1 MYMYDA
7 CADFFPFFSLFFFF
21 FFLNGAYW
29 RCSCFRASKVRES
42 CTTRW
47 RDNAMSSVIVLIYGQ
62 SHIIGNCERF
72 CRASCRH
79 VGNDI
84 NLRGVSEAARL
95 FVWQDVK
102 SSAREEWELNFLARR
117 LAHSAY
123 SINIRLVVESKRLGR
138 SFFFFLRSNLSLG
151 FDQRSGDFSRTH
163 EHALRK
169 RIFPALR
176 TTDVKHLACA
186 N

>member
-1 MYMYDA
+1 MHMYDA
-7 CADFFPFFSLFFFF
+7 CADFFPFLSLFF

-42 CTTRW
+42 RTTRW

-72 CRASCRH
+72 CRASFRH

-84 NLRGVSEAARL
+84 NLRGASSAARL

-102 SSAREEWELNFLARR
+102 SSAREESELNFLARR

-123 SINIRLVVESKRLGR
+123 SINIRLVVESPNGWDGV
-138 SFFFFLRSNLSLG
+138 FLRSNLSSG
-151 FDQRSGDFSRTH
+151 FDDERRFFSHARARSPQ
-163 EHALRK
+163 EN
-169 RIFPALR
+169 FPALR
-176 TTDVKHLACA
+176 TTDVIKHLACA